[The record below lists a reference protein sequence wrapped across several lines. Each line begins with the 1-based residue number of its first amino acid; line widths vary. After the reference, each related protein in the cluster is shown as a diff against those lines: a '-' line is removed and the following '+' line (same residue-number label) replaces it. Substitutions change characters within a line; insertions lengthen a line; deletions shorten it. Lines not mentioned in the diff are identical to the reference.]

1 MPGKKVV
8 HKGYS
13 YTQEDLE
20 NALSSIKS
28 GMSQRS
34 ASKKYGIPKTTL
46 ADRISGKLG
55 DCDHSQKISLRIVE
69 KSDYFLR

>member
-34 ASKKYGIPKTTL
+34 ASKKYGISKTTL
-46 ADRISGKLG
+46 ADRISGRLG
-55 DCDHSQKISLRIVE
+55 DCDYSQKIN
-69 KSDYFLR
+69 KP